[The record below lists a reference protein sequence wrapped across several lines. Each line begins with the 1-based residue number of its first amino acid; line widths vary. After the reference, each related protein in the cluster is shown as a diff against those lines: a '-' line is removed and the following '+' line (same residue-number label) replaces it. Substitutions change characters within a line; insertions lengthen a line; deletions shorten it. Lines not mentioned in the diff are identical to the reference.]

1 MPALPGTL
9 PAFCL
14 VTIAERNRQ
23 AGCLRSQ
30 DALPGCARRSRA
42 IRLHRGVKCHCG
54 RSKEAAQAR
63 SKTAACSRGAMEIT
77 NQSPYP
83 VTRKQDFA
91 IHYGQSDVDTIRE
104 QIEQTE
110 AMKRRW
116 LFMAMIISI
125 AALIGAIVLLSTNY
139 ALYSSSESDKKA
151 LVHENAALKSRA
163 DQTQQQ
169 LDSRNAQDARHAEAR
184 ADAQTKLQTVLP
196 AILRGNAS
204 PGEVSSF
211 ARMVNALPNSRVE
224 LDSKPP
230 DKLFRNWKA
239 NAGGAIETY
248 TLVGGFV
255 DGKWVVYSNLVAR
268 K

>member
-1 MPALPGTL
+1 
-9 PAFCL
+9 
-14 VTIAERNRQ
+14 
-23 AGCLRSQ
+23 
-30 DALPGCARRSRA
+30 
-42 IRLHRGVKCHCG
+42 
-54 RSKEAAQAR
+54 
-63 SKTAACSRGAMEIT
+63 
-77 NQSPYP
+77 
-83 VTRKQDFA
+83 
-91 IHYGQSDVDTIRE
+91 VDTIRE

-116 LFMAMIISI
+116 LLMAMIISI

-139 ALYSSSESDKKA
+139 ALYSSSESDKKT
-151 LVHENAALKSRA
+151 LVQENAALKSRA

-169 LDSRNAQDARHAEAR
+169 LDSRNAQDAKQAEAR
-184 ADAQTKLQTVLP
+184 SDAQTKLQTVLP

-204 PGEVSSF
+204 PGEISSF
-211 ARMVNALPNSRVE
+211 ARMVNALPSGRVE

-239 NAGGAIETY
+239 NYGGTSETY